1 MSKVPAL
8 DLSRCTRC
16 EACLEVY
23 PEVFIVNPVGYL
35 EVVDLPAY
43 AEECV
48 EEAIKYCPAACIS
61 WEVRP

>member
-1 MSKVPAL
+1 MPRIPAL

-16 EACLEVY
+16 DACLEVC
-23 PEVFIVNPVGYL
+23 PEVFILNSAGYL

-48 EEAIKYCPAACIS
+48 EEAIRYCPAVCIS
-61 WEVRP
+61 WENRP